1 MFAVDGRTGFEIKP
15 VAFVKDFCVLENLDV
30 AVQSFA
36 FDYYTVFLEGI
47 ENVRDACCRTKIV
60 DEVCLHFLKYRE
72 VSDFYAALD
81 VLFKNLRDDTDYVCL
96 AIFC

>member
-30 AVQSFA
+30 AVQGFA

-60 DEVCLHFLKYRE
+60 DEVCLHFLKYRKMA
-72 VSDFYAALD
+72 DLYAPFD
-81 VLFKNLRDDTDYVCL
+81 VFFKYFGDNSFNVCMS
-96 AIFC
+96 IFC